1 MNIILF
7 DGPEWENMRP
17 LTLTKPFAEM
27 RIGILSFKDRWMKY
41 LGGNYSYLTRD
52 YLSKKYPAH
61 IESQNIFINP
71 SFFPNPTLA
80 KSIVELKEGESIW
93 QNDEPVAA
101 CMGIEQFVEQRFDDS
116 KKKSESAAAHV
127 RFLWELFLYNEFA
140 IRHDFDLIT
149 KNRKSQPISKTNNV
163 LNSENIFLE
172 EGAKVEF
179 STLNASKGPIY
190 LGENSEIMEGSMIRG
205 GFALCEHG
213 LVKMGAKIYP
223 GTTVGPYSKVGG
235 ELNNAIL
242 MAYSNKGHDGFLGN
256 AVLGEWCNLGAD
268 TNNSNLKN
276 NYDPVKLW
284 DYGKKRYIST
294 GLQFCGLFMAD
305 FSKSAINTQ
314 FNTGTV
320 VGVSSNIFKSGF
332 PPNFVS
338 SFNWGGSRDSIRYE
352 LKASFEAAEKMMA
365 RREKILTEKD
375 REILTHIF
383 NETTVY

>member
-1 MNIILF
+1 
-7 DGPEWENMRP
+7 
-17 LTLTKPFAEM
+17 
-27 RIGILSFKDRWMKY
+27 
-41 LGGNYSYLTRD
+41 
-52 YLSKKYPAH
+52 
-61 IESQNIFINP
+61 
-71 SFFPNPTLA
+71 
-80 KSIVELKEGESIW
+80 
-93 QNDEPVAA
+93 
-101 CMGIEQFVEQRFDDS
+101 
-116 KKKSESAAAHV
+116 
-127 RFLWELFLYNEFA
+127 
-140 IRHDFDLIT
+140 
-149 KNRKSQPISKTNNV
+149 
-163 LNSENIFLE
+163 
-172 EGAKVEF
+172 
-179 STLNASKGPIY
+179 
-190 LGENSEIMEGSMIRG
+190 MEGSLIRG

-223 GTTVGPYSKVGG
+223 GTTVGPYSKAGG

-284 DYGKKRYIST
+284 DYGAKRFVNT

-338 SFNWGGSRDSIRYE
+338 SFNWGGSRDSLRYE